1 MNYITEFST
10 TLDSYMA
17 INKDN
22 EEKSY
27 TSSYLEENKLVED
40 IYKQVWSYIKPEL
53 YFIFWSL
60 RLKDIYFPA
69 QYVLY

>member
-1 MNYITEFST
+1 
-10 TLDSYMA
+10 MA

-27 TSSYLEENKLVED
+27 ISSYLEENKLVED

-69 QYVLY
+69 QYIVSFMQALRK

>member
-1 MNYITEFST
+1 
-10 TLDSYMA
+10 MA
-17 INKDN
+17 INKEN

-27 TSSYLEENKLVED
+27 TSIYLEENKLVED

-69 QYVLY
+69 Q